1 MAKQDSSGWLVN
13 PAHDLV
19 FYSGLSFT
27 GALLVLALGRVFEP
41 SHLFVWFNLVLTVGH
56 YAPTWMRAFLDK
68 GELKA
73 HRVSIVLF
81 PVLFVAMLFATR
93 AQPEVLAF
101 LIYFWDRF
109 HALMQNYGFLRLYDA
124 KAVPPTKAQPG
135 ARGNLPPTKAQP
147 EARGNLPPTK
157 AQPEARG
164 NKGWAEL
171 TLLFSS
177 AFLLMSFN
185 MGLLAPFLN
194 QLRLMEVPVPA
205 TEALVWTLRGAAG
218 LVTAGAL
225 GVYVRAQLRL
235 RAEGSFSVGKQVF
248 LGLLMAGHAVMNTT
262 TSVFLLSAHEKLYH
276 SVQYVVLVW
285 HYSRRRVVKA
295 PAAEVTPPMRALFSG
310 RSPLLYVL
318 GIAAFVGLVA
328 FGFERFGFATGA
340 AGQGFAFTT
349 VGSGIALAHYYFDS
363 FLWRVRRETVRVN
376 L

>member
-73 HRVSIVLF
+73 HRVPIVLF

-124 KAVPPTKAQPG
+124 KAG
-135 ARGNLPPTKAQP
+135 AKS
-147 EARGNLPPTK
+147 
-157 AQPEARG
+157 
-164 NKGWAEL
+164 KGWAEL

-328 FGFERFGFATGA
+328 FGFERFGFSTGA
-340 AGQGFAFTT
+340 GGQGFAFTT

>member
-1 MAKQDSSGWLVN
+1 MAKPGASSWLVS

-73 HRVSIVLF
+73 HRASIVLF

-93 AQPEVLAF
+93 ARPEVLAF

-124 KAVPPTKAQPG
+124 KAV
-135 ARGNLPPTKAQP
+135 
-147 EARGNLPPTK
+147 PPTK

-218 LVTAGAL
+218 LVAAVAL
-225 GVYVRAQLRL
+225 GVYARAQLRL
-235 RAEGSFSVGKQVF
+235 RAAGQFSLGKQVF

-295 PAAEVTPPMRALFSG
+295 PAAEVTSPMRALFSG
-310 RSPLLYVL
+310 KSPLLYVL
-318 GIAAFVGLVA
+318 GIAAFVVLVA
-328 FGFERFGFATGA
+328 FAFERFGLSTGA